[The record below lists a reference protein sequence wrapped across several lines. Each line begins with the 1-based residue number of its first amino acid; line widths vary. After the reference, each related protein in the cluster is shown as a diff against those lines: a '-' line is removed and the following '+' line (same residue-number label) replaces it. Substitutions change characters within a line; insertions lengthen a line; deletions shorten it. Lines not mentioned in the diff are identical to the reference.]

1 MPLYLYAVTDADH
14 PLPVDGATGIG
25 ASPAPLRAVRAARV
39 AAVVSE
45 APAQLRAKRRDL
57 IAHQNVLL
65 MLGAAGA
72 VLPLR
77 FGTLAPDDHS
87 VRRALA
93 DQESLFTERLRE
105 VGDRVEFNVKALQD
119 EDTALRDV
127 LRDSAEARRLS
138 ALTRDGAG
146 SHDDQVALGTVVAA
160 GVEAL
165 QAQHAQDIARRLEP
179 LAHRTAAGDPTGEVF
194 LNLSLLIERGRA
206 DAFAASVGEVAQS
219 LGHGLE
225 LRVTGPLPPYS
236 FV

>member
-57 IAHQNVLL
+57 MAHQKVLL

-77 FGTLAPDDHS
+77 FGTLAPDDDA
-87 VRRALA
+87 VRCALA
-93 DQESLFTERLRE
+93 DQESLFTERLRD

-146 SHDDQVALGTVVAA
+146 SHDDQLALGTVVAA

-165 QAQHAQDIARRLEP
+165 QARHAQDIARRLEP
-179 LAHRTAAGDPTGEVF
+179 LAYRTAGGDPTGEVF
-194 LNLSLLIERGRA
+194 LNLSLLIERGQA
-206 DAFAASVGEVAQS
+206 DAFAASVGRIAES

>member
-1 MPLYLYAVTDADH
+1 
-14 PLPVDGATGIG
+14 
-25 ASPAPLRAVRAARV
+25 V

-45 APAQLRAKRRDL
+45 APARLRPKRRDL
-57 IAHQNVLL
+57 LAHQKVLL

-77 FGTLAPDDHS
+77 FGTLAPDES
-87 VRRALA
+87 AVRRALA
-93 DQESLFTERLRE
+93 DQESMFTDRLRE
-105 VGDRVEFNVKALQD
+105 VEDRVEFNVKALQD

-127 LRDSAEARRLS
+127 LRDSAEARRLN

-165 QAQHAQDIARRLEP
+165 QARHAQEIARRLEP
-179 LAHRTAAGDPTGEVF
+179 LAHRTAPGDPTGEAF
-194 LNLSLLIERGRA
+194 LNLSLLVERGRA
-206 DAFAASVGEVAQS
+206 EAFTAAVDQVAGS

>member
-14 PLPVDGATGIG
+14 PLPVEGSTGIG

-45 APAQLRAKRRDL
+45 APTQLRAKRRDL

-77 FGTLAPDDHS
+77 FGTLAPDDGA

-93 DQESLFTERLRE
+93 DQEALFTERLRDVE
-105 VGDRVEFNVKALQD
+105 DRVEFNVKALQD

-127 LRDSAEARRLS
+127 LRNSAEARRLS

-146 SHDDQVALGTVVAA
+146 THDDQVALGTVVAA

-179 LAHRTAAGDPTGEVF
+179 LAHRTALGDPAGEAF
-194 LNLSLLIERGRA
+194 LNLSLLIERGQA
-206 DAFAASVGEVAQS
+206 DAFAAAVGRVAESV
-219 LGHGLE
+219 GHGLE

>member
-1 MPLYLYAVTDADH
+1 MPLYLYAVTDGDH

-25 ASPAPLRAVRAARV
+25 ASPAPLRALRAARV

-57 IAHQNVLL
+57 MAHQNVLL

-77 FGTLAPDDHS
+77 FGTLAPDDGA
-87 VRRALA
+87 VRRALV
-93 DQESLFTERLRE
+93 DQESLFTDRLRE
-105 VGDRVEFNVKALQD
+105 VEDRVEFNVKALQD

-138 ALTRDGAG
+138 ARTRDGAG
-146 SHDDQVALGTVVAA
+146 SHDEQVALGTVVAA

-179 LAHRTAAGDPTGEVF
+179 LAHRTTTGDPTGEVF
-194 LNLSLLIERGRA
+194 LNLSLLIERGQA
-206 DAFAASVGEVAQS
+206 DTFAASVGRVAEN

>member
-1 MPLYLYAVTDADH
+1 MPLYLYAVTDVDH

-25 ASPAPLRAVRAARV
+25 ASPAPLRAVRTARM

-57 IAHQNVLL
+57 MAHQNVLL

-77 FGTLAPDDHS
+77 FGTLAPDDGA

-138 ALTRDGAG
+138 ALTRDGTG

-165 QAQHAQDIARRLEP
+165 QAQHAQDIVRRLEP

-194 LNLSLLIERGRA
+194 LNLSLLLERGRA
-206 DAFAASVGEVAQS
+206 DAFAASVGRIAES